1 MSEDLEPLREG
12 SYWVALLAFLAF
24 AVLGSVAHLMAVRG
38 NFAMAG
44 VWVRFS
50 FVVSTIG
57 TLAFGS
63 TVFLGFRLAS
73 LRRAHRD

>member
-1 MSEDLEPLREG
+1 MSQDLEPLRRG
-12 SYWVALLAFLAF
+12 TYWVALLAFLAF
-24 AVLGSVAHLMAVRG
+24 AVLGSVAQMMAARG

-44 VWVRFS
+44 AWVRFS

-63 TVFLGFRLAS
+63 TVFLGIRLAS
-73 LRRAHRD
+73 SRRAPRD